1 MSKAE
6 TIECDKCFSIME
18 EVCRVTKLADL
29 PEDARPCQQ
38 ARYFSVIETGEYGE
52 WAMTVVT
59 YACKKCGNKKVVQ
72 QR

>member
-1 MSKAE
+1 MPKAE
-6 TIECDKCFSIME
+6 TMECDKCFSIME

-38 ARYFSVIETGEYGE
+38 AHYFSVIETGEYGE

-59 YACKKCGNKKVVQ
+59 YACKKCGNKKVIQ
-72 QR
+72 LR